1 MKWTAQ
7 RNAYGRL
14 MDNPSHQNNRDK
26 TNFVGRM
33 RNASTGQLYQVEKGV
48 KDIQNI
54 GQEFG
59 DALRAN
65 TNSIKTLASE
75 IADLE
80 AKIFTAKDAEKTA
93 LMAQKKEKNATI
105 HRLSTENAPRH
116 ATIERKRN
124 QEIQRLMRDNERIST
139 RLQPET
145 NEREVNKIYL
155 ETVAQGKMVL
165 NSEQKAI
172 VKLIAFQCP
181 SRGGNAVFAARSLYA
196 LVENIKF
203 DDLALCN
210 ARSESIQG
218 FTVKRV
224 EINYKVSPNPATD
237 MLTVSQLSKQAESGE
252 WMIFDTVG
260 KLLRSQKVSES
271 DIESTINIQSLSEG
285 IYFVSFSVNGQK
297 RFTQK
302 LVKIKSN

>member
-181 SRGGNAVFAARSLYA
+181 SRGGNAVFAARSLTLLWKILNSMIWHYA
-196 LVENIKF
+196 M
-203 DDLALCN
+203 
-210 ARSESIQG
+210 
-218 FTVKRV
+218 RV
-224 EINYKVSPNPATD
+224 
-237 MLTVSQLSKQAESGE
+237 
-252 WMIFDTVG
+252 
-260 KLLRSQKVSES
+260 
-271 DIESTINIQSLSEG
+271 QSL
-285 IYFVSFSVNGQK
+285 F
-297 RFTQK
+297 RD
-302 LVKIKSN
+302 LL